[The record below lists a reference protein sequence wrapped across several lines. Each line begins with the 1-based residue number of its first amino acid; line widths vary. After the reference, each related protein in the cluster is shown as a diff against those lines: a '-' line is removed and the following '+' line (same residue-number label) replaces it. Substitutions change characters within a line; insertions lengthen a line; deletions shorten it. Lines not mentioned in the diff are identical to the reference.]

1 MPKVFTIQKNVA
13 SHKKMIYKNLCA
25 NLIRHEYIVTTS
37 AKAKAAQPYIEKFLA
52 NTIKQNKELPE
63 AVTNLEDKLKSI
75 KALSYLQPPDR
86 VECGLKMLEDII
98 NRYPQRT
105 HGFTRVIKLEPRLG
119 DDKAPMSVIELVD
132 SNYEIKLWYTAK
144 TVARLELQGIE
155 LDDITELNIK
165 KLTQYRV
172 NGEQVFRD
180 AVETC
185 KKEFFN
191 VAEETGEVPEE
202 IKSDLSN
209 LPNMSRHLGELK
221 GKLLVSKQFKTKPRP
236 ERQSINIPQSPF
248 LKQQQER
255 K

>member
-1 MPKVFTIQKNVA
+1 M
-13 SHKKMIYKNLCA
+13 
-25 NLIRHEYIVTTS
+25 IRHEYIVTTS

-52 NTIKQNKELPE
+52 NTIKQNKNYE

-86 VECGLKMLEDII
+86 VECGLKMLDDII

-165 KLTQYRV
+165 
-172 NGEQVFRD
+172 N
-180 AVETC
+180 
-185 KKEFFN
+185 
-191 VAEETGEVPEE
+191 
-202 IKSDLSN
+202 
-209 LPNMSRHLGELK
+209 
-221 GKLLVSKQFKTKPRP
+221 
-236 ERQSINIPQSPF
+236 
-248 LKQQQER
+248 
-255 K
+255 